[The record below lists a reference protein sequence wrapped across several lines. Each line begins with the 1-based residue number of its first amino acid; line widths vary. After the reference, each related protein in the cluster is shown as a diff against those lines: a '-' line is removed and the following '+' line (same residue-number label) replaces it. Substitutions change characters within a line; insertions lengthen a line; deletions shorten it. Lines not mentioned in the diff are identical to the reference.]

1 MPLLSRSAV
10 RTYATFYALPVL
22 AIFCVN
28 PCAAEP
34 TTLALMLSPH
44 PISPVTPLMQIRHC
58 PSRESAACR
67 KTRQDCL
74 RILKGAGRA
83 HECLASY
90 RECIEDCH
98 RGD

>member
-1 MPLLSRSAV
+1 MSLLRRPAV
-10 RTYATFYALPVL
+10 RTYATFYALSVL
-22 AIFCVN
+22 AIFCVD

-34 TTLALMLSPH
+34 TTLALLLRPH
-44 PISPVTPLMQIRHC
+44 PIPPDTPLTQIRQC

-67 KTRQDCL
+67 KTRLDCV